1 MYDGIACQKRM
12 PLSALVN
19 YTWHSALWSAILELD
34 LNKVARRPDEA
45 TRAIDERMKMPVEP
59 DDLEHQAIQ
68 EARSG
73 IALLRAVAS
82 NARPV

>member
-1 MYDGIACQKRM
+1 
-12 PLSALVN
+12 LSALIN

-34 LNKVARRPDEA
+34 PNNVARRLDEA
-45 TRAIDERMKMPVEP
+45 TLAIDERMKMPVEP

-73 IALLRAVAS
+73 IATLKAVATNS
-82 NARPV
+82 RPV